1 MDINIKRIAEL
12 ASLEIDEADE
22 SSFAEQFK
30 DIVEMVSELPALA
43 DDESALQPM
52 TLREDV
58 IEECDITRD
67 ELLSNAHETVSG
79 CFAVPRT
86 VEY

>member
-22 SSFAEQFK
+22 SRFAEQFK

-43 DDESALQPM
+43 DDESALHPM
-52 TLREDV
+52 ALREDV
-58 IEECDITRD
+58 IEEMSYTGSM
-67 ELLSNAHETVSG
+67 EVLSRISVTHKVLM
-79 CFAVPRT
+79 
-86 VEY
+86 

>member
-12 ASLEIDEADE
+12 ASLEINEAE
-22 SSFAEQFK
+22 EKSFAEQFK

-43 DDESALQPM
+43 DGESTLQSM
-52 TLREDV
+52 MLREDV

-79 CFAVPRT
+79 YFAVPRT